1 MTRSNEGYVEK
12 GSGKNIANGGAQGGE
27 SMKLK
32 YKGDGANS
40 IFRIPIGYVTI
51 KKEPMEVPDVIAWE
65 LLKSYPSLIE
75 RTDNGRAFAPG
86 GNGLN

>member
-1 MTRSNEGYVEK
+1 MRSNEGYVE
-12 GSGKNIANGGAQGGE
+12 SGAERTSQMAGQQGGE
-27 SMKLK
+27 IVKLR
-32 YKGDGANS
+32 YKGEGANS

-75 RTDNGRAFAPG
+75 RTDNGSAFG
-86 GNGLN
+86 LGVNGLN

>member
-1 MTRSNEGYVEK
+1 MGVPKQR
-12 GSGKNIANGGAQGGE
+12 GSWRAEQDIAFAGHQGGE

-32 YKGDGANS
+32 YTGEGGDS

-65 LLKSYPSLIE
+65 LLRSYPSLIE
-75 RTDNGRAFAPG
+75 RTDNGSAFGPG
-86 GNGLN
+86 GKGLN

>member
-1 MTRSNEGYVEK
+1 
-12 GSGKNIANGGAQGGE
+12 
-27 SMKLK
+27 MKLK
-32 YKGDGANS
+32 YRGEGADS

-65 LLKSYPSLIE
+65 LLRSYPSLIE
-75 RTDNGRAFAPG
+75 RTDNGGAFGPG